1 MARLPL
7 IIHLHQHGDAE
18 SMAKAVAAELL
29 ATCRHAWEEQRVPL
43 MALAGGST
51 PFPAY
56 DRLALG
62 LNDKPLQVIPT
73 DERCVPHD
81 QPACNLSALR
91 MTFASAP
98 GVRAVPITTADGD
111 RNDSLELARNELATL
126 PWFDAT
132 VLGMGADGHFA
143 SLFPDSAGLADALD
157 LETPGDAIAL
167 MPARIPP
174 EAPYERIT
182 LTLSRLLRSR
192 RVLLVIGGN
201 AKRDVLE
208 LALAVNADPIRCPVS
223 ALLRAAPGLVT
234 HWSP

>member
-1 MARLPL
+1 MAR
-7 IIHLHQHGDAE
+7 
-18 SMAKAVAAELL
+18 AVAAELL
-29 ATCRHAWEEQRVPL
+29 ATCRHAWEEHRPPL

-51 PFPAY
+51 PLPAY

-81 QPACNLSALR
+81 QPAACNLSALR
-91 MTFASAP
+91 MVFASAP
-98 GVRAVPITTADGD
+98 GVRAVPITTADGA
-111 RNDSLELARNELATL
+111 RNDSLELARKELATL

-143 SLFPDSAGLADALD
+143 SLFPESAGLADALN
-157 LETPGDAIAL
+157 LETSDDAIAL

-182 LTLSRLLRSR
+182 LTLPRLLRSR
-192 RVLLVIGGN
+192 RVLLVISGN

-208 LALAVNADPIRCPVS
+208 LALAGNADPIRCPVS